1 MPEALAGVAALA
13 AGKRAILD
21 ANLEDGSGCLIIDPD
36 GAHIAQADCKIAL
49 NRLHGNESDPVAALP
64 CLTKD
69 GAAFRLLTMT
79 NLSNTEDKALPQ
91 AAVGVGLLRTES
103 VILNDLSEAEQL
115 ERLKE
120 RLEATD
126 GAMLAVRT
134 CDANADDEAP
144 WTAAVRESLQGHRL
158 LWPQIRALLQ
168 AAPGGDLR
176 LLFPMIAGAEDW
188 DACLREVTACRDELQ
203 SRGIEVGRLPPM
215 GCIVDMPS
223 AALLAGE
230 LIQHGAQILAIDIE
244 DLARYTLGLV
254 KDPAAAASRAASP
267 AVQRLVKE
275 VLRQAEGTGV
285 LVYLCGITVASV
297 DQMPAYLHL
306 GIRHFATEPAA
317 LLPLKKR
324 LMEED
329 LSKK

>member
-1 MPEALAGVAALA
+1 MA
-13 AGKRAILD
+13 
-21 ANLEDGSGCLIIDPD
+21 
-36 GAHIAQADCKIAL
+36 
-49 NRLHGNESDPVAALP
+49 DPVAAQP
-64 CLTKD
+64 CLTRD
-69 GAAFRLLTMT
+69 GTAFRLLTMT
-79 NLSNTEDKALPQ
+79 NLYGTEDKALPLT
-91 AAVGVGLLRTES
+91 AVGTGLLRTES
-103 VILNDLSEAEQL
+103 VILNELSEQEQL
-115 ERLKE
+115 NLLKE
-120 RLEATD
+120 HLEAAN

-134 CDANADDEAP
+134 CDSNADDEAP
-144 WTAAVRESLQGHRL
+144 WTATVKDSLQNHRL

-168 AAPGGDLR
+168 AAPCGDLR
-176 LLFPMIAGAEDW
+176 ILFPMIAGAEDW
-188 DACLREVTACRDELQ
+188 DACLQEVTACRDELQ
-203 SRGIEVGRLPPM
+203 SRGVEVDRLPPM

-230 LIQHGAQILAIDIE
+230 LIAHGAQILAIDIE

-254 KDPAAAASRAASP
+254 KDPAAAARRAASP

-275 VLRQAEGTGV
+275 VLRQAEGTSV
-285 LVYLCGITVASV
+285 RVYLCGITVASV

-306 GIRHFATEPAA
+306 GVHHFAAEPAA